1 MDFRKM
7 DVMSLHPKATQKK
20 QSAAAIIWLILLF

>member
-7 DVMSLHPKATQKK
+7 DVMSLHPEATLKK
-20 QSAAAIIWLILLF
+20 QSAAAIIWLILLS